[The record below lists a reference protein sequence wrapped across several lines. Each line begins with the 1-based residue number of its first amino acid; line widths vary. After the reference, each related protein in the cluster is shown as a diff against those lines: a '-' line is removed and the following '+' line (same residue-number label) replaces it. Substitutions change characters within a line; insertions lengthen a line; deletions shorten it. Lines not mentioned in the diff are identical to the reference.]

1 MRGLGSVAALWL
13 AFGAA
18 AVAQETARAEGAILR
33 GLDKV
38 AGTTTDLTVRAGETA
53 AFGPLAITV
62 AECRYPAD
70 NPAADAYVNVDIYDA
85 GGTLLFGGWMI
96 ASSPAL
102 SALDHPRYD
111 VWVLG
116 CILPEAAPAAPSED
130 TSSDG

>member
-1 MRGLGSVAALWL
+1 MRGLGAVGALWL
-13 AFGAA
+13 ALAA
-18 AVAQETARAEGAILR
+18 TAAAQETARAAGAVLR

-38 AGTTTDLTVRAGETA
+38 AGTSTDLTVRAGETA
-53 AFGPLAITV
+53 AFGSLAITV

-70 NPAADAYVNVDIYDA
+70 NPASDAYVNLDIYDTA
-85 GGTLLFGGWMI
+85 GGLLFGGWMI

-116 CILPEAAPAAPSED
+116 CTLPETAPDAASDD